1 MKENAF
7 TMTEEELNYV
17 IRFVENDQDEKRRKL
32 EFAQKEFDYVD
43 SLFKRLMD
51 ARQIIKEE
59 QAEGKCSSE

>member
-17 IRFVENDQDEKRRKL
+17 IRFVENDRDEKRRKL
-32 EFAQKEFDYVD
+32 EDAQKQFDYVD

-51 ARQIIKEE
+51 SRQIIKEE
-59 QAEGKCSSE
+59 QAEESNERR

>member
-17 IRFVENDQDEKRRKL
+17 IRFVENDRDEKRRKL
-32 EFAQKEFDYVD
+32 EDTQKQFDYVD

-51 ARQIIKEE
+51 SRQIIKEE
-59 QAEGKCSSE
+59 QAEESNERR